1 MYNRAI
7 TLCPDVRPTLI
18 PNWLMIKN
26 TNYSVLFDLEAMT
39 TKNEEHACDEFITIT
54 TPLNSCS
61 AAKLIPLP
69 SFENNINPHYLI
81 LPYKKNFITKI
92 NDTNENTIIYRVYFQ
107 SMKCMNI
114 INTNSLRVN
123 LDKSLNMHFKQWIEN
138 RVSQCI

>member
-1 MYNRAI
+1 
-7 TLCPDVRPTLI
+7 
-18 PNWLMIKN
+18 MIKN

-54 TPLNSCS
+54 KPLNSCGV
-61 AAKLIPLP
+61 AKLIPLP
-69 SFENNINPHYLI
+69 SFDNNINPHYLI
-81 LPYKKNFITKI
+81 LPYKENFITKI
-92 NDTNENTIIYRVYFQ
+92 NDTNENTIIYRAYFQ

-123 LDKSLNMHFKQWIEN
+123 LDKNLNMHFKHWIAN